1 MAIKKKQ
8 GDSIWVDITGDALDT
23 VDSVWANW
31 TGSWAIVSTLGGT
44 PLLSGAMTKDATT
57 IGKFYIRIGTT
68 AAATLTVGNYF
79 LVVQVDNTTVD
90 YRQEIL
96 QAQLRIQTQGIAP

>member
-8 GDSIWVDITGDALDT
+8 GDSIWVDVTGDALNT

-31 TGSWAIVSTLGGT
+31 TGSWAIVSTIGGT

-90 YRQEIL
+90 YRQEIVHEKITIT
-96 QAQLRIQTQGIAP
+96 AQGITP